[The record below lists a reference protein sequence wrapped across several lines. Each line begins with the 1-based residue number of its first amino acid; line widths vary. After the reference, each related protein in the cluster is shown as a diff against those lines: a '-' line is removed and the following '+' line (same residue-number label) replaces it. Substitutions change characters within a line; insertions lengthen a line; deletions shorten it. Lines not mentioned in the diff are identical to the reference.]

1 MNNQEEWRDIK
12 GYEGYYQIS
21 SFGRVRS
28 VDRLITRSD
37 GRIYCLK
44 SKILKPF
51 QGNTCNYLS
60 TQLSKNNVCEKF
72 MIHRLVAYEFL
83 GLSHSSLLEV
93 NHKDGNRHNNRVSNL
108 EVVTHQQN
116 IDHSIITNLK
126 NDYGECSINAKLTN
140 RQADEIRWLW
150 ENGMM
155 QKDIAKMYN
164 VCKQTICN
172 IIHHKRYF
180 K

>member
-1 MNNQEEWRDIK
+1 
-12 GYEGYYQIS
+12 
-21 SFGRVRS
+21 
-28 VDRLITRSD
+28 
-37 GRIYCLK
+37 
-44 SKILKPF
+44 
-51 QGNTCNYLS
+51 
-60 TQLSKNNVCEKF
+60 

-172 IIHHKRYF
+172 IIHYKRYF

>member
-12 GYEGYYQIS
+12 NYEGYYQIS

-37 GRIYCLK
+37 ERVYCLK
-44 SKILKPF
+44 SQILKPF
-51 QGNTCNYLS
+51 QGKTCNYLS
-60 TQLSKNNVCEKF
+60 IQLSKNNICEKF

-83 GLSHSSLLEV
+83 GLHKDSLLEV
-93 NHKDGNRHNNRVSNL
+93 NHKDGNRHNNRVCNL

-116 IDHSIITNLK
+116 IEHSIITNLK
-126 NDYGECSINAKLTN
+126 NDYGERSSNAKLTN
-140 RQADEIRWLW
+140 KQAAEIRWLW
-150 ENGMM
+150 ANGMM
-155 QKDIAKMYN
+155 QKNISKMYN

-172 IIHHKRYF
+172 IVHNKSYLR
-180 K
+180 